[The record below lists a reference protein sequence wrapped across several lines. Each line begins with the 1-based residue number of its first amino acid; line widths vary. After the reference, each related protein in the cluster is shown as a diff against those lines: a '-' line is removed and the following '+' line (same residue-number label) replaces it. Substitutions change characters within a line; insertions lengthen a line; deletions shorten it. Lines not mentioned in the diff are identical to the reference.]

1 MVAKFIFLSVSMGV
15 VYLFGCT
22 GEIIIEKGGNLNL
35 GIPGIM
41 SLGALGGVIGSRI
54 YTVIF
59 GLENIMSWLLLAH
72 VILYSVIFAVLGG
85 LIYAVLTVTF
95 QANQN
100 VTGLVL
106 TLFGVGFMKFVGTKV
121 VKYVVD
127 DVEIDFLSRTSHS
140 IDTLF
145 PNVSNLGWFGE
156 VFLSYSFLT
165 YLSLTLAILAT
176 LFLTKTRKGLFLKA
190 IGESPQTADSQ
201 GVNVITYKYLAII
214 VGSAIAGLGGSYY
227 VFNVTGG
234 TTFVEASI
242 EAFGWLAVALVI
254 FSMWKPVI
262 SIFGSIIFGALYILP
277 SYLDRIPVPQKKLF
291 AIFPYLMT
299 VIVLVVTS
307 ILDAKN
313 SQPPKSLGVNYYRED
328 R

>member
-1 MVAKFIFLSVSMGV
+1 MITRFIILSISMGV

-41 SLGALGGVIGSRI
+41 CLGALGGVIGSRI
-54 YTVIF
+54 YFALF
-59 GLENIMSWLLLAH
+59 GADSVVGVVLLIMI
-72 VILYSVIFAVLGG
+72 ILFAIIFAVLGG
-85 LIYAVLTVTF
+85 LIYATLTVTF

-106 TLFGVGFMKFVGTKV
+106 TMFGVGFMRFVGSII
-121 VKYVVD
+121 VKK
-127 DVEIDFLSRTSHS
+127 INQSGTNTLRIAS
-140 IDTLF
+140 INIEAIF
-145 PNVSNLGWFGE
+145 PNASNLGWFGE
-156 VFLSYSFLT
+156 IFLSYSFLT
-165 YLSLTLAILAT
+165 YLSIALAVLAG
-176 LFLTKTRKGLFLKA
+176 LFLNKTRKGLFLRA

-201 GVNVITYKYLAII
+201 GVNVLLYKYLAII
-214 VGSAIAGLGGSYY
+214 AGSAIAGLGGAYY
-227 VFNVTGG
+227 VFNVSGG
-234 TTFVEASI
+234 TTFVEATI

-254 FSMWKPVI
+254 FSMWKPVYG
-262 SIFGSIIFGALYILP
+262 IFGSIIFGALSILP
-277 SYLDRIPVPQKKLF
+277 IYLNIPVIQKKLF
-291 AIFPYLMT
+291 AILPYVIT

-313 SQPPKSLGVNYYRED
+313 SQPPKALGVNYYRED